1 MIPSSRSKLSDL
13 YTLSHSKLLENH
25 ILHSGTYL
33 YSPYMAVP
41 LPELGLVPWSIIFPY
56 LNTLLSM
63 NINVVEW
70 ITLKRIWRNISNVYL
85 RTAWLEMWLVG
96 RLTRQISVT
105 VEGPKEFPN
114 CSALK
119 KFLWVTYL
127 FMVKLL
133 FDYSLWT
140 DQFPYFRIQP
150 QTIRGF
156 WEWASL
162 ENLIKEFSKA
172 FAFGKLTREK

>member
-1 MIPSSRSKLSDL
+1 MLLNGLLWNEFGITSPTSTCEQPGLQCDSS
-13 YTLSHSKLLENH
+13 
-25 ILHSGTYL
+25 
-33 YSPYMAVP
+33 SPDK
-41 LPELGLVPWSIIFPY
+41 S
-56 LNTLLSM
+56 
-63 NINVVEW
+63 NIC
-70 ITLKRIWRNISNVYL
+70 R
-85 RTAWLEMWLVG
+85 G
-96 RLTRQISVT
+96 RGSESV
-105 VEGPKEFPN
+105 PN

-150 QTIRGF
+150 QTIRGS

-162 ENLIKEFSKA
+162 ENLIKDFSKA
-172 FAFGKLTREK
+172 FAFGKLTRENRHVIYLSLLGMWHVHLVSYQVNISHTPSFQLNNPYLIVLQQFFSFFEILYSFLLDPIDAF

>member
-1 MIPSSRSKLSDL
+1 
-13 YTLSHSKLLENH
+13 
-25 ILHSGTYL
+25 
-33 YSPYMAVP
+33 MAVS
-41 LPELGLVPWSIIFPY
+41 LRELGLVPWSIIFPY
-56 LNTLLSM
+56 LNTVLSM

-70 ITLKRIWRNISNVYL
+70 ITNSNEKRIWHKISNFYL
-85 RTAWLEMWLVG
+85 RTAWLAMWLVG
-96 RLTRQISVT
+96 RLTRQISVA
-105 VEGPKEFPN
+105 VVGPKEFPN

-119 KFLWVTYL
+119 KFPWGTYL

-162 ENLIKEFSKA
+162 ENLIKDFSKA